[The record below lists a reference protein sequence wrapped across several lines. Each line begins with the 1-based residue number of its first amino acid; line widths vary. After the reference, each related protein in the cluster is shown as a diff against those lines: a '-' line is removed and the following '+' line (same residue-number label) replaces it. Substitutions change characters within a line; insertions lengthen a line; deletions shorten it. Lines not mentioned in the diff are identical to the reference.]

1 MNSGEADAA
10 RITQSVISP
19 DHPSLAGHFP
29 GNPIVPGV
37 VLLDEVLAA
46 LREWQPD
53 FRLASMPSVKFLNPL
68 RPGEPF
74 SIRLEQTTQDFR
86 FECFTPEHLLAKG
99 ALRSRA
105 SGA

>member
-1 MNSGEADAA
+1 MSEQV
-10 RITQSVISP
+10 TQSVIGV

-46 LREWQPD
+46 LRAWQPG
-53 FRLASMPSVKFLNPL
+53 FALASLPSVKFLNPL

-74 SIRLEQTTQDFR
+74 SIRLEQASQDVR
-86 FECFTPEHLLAKG
+86 FECFTTEHILAKG
-99 ALRSRA
+99 TLRSRQD
-105 SGA
+105 STR